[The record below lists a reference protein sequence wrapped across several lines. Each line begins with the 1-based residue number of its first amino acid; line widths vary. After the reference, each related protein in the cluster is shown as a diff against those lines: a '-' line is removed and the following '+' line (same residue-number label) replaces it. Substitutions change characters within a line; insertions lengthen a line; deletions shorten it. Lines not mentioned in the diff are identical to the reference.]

1 MTTENETVDAFVS
14 VGFDNPAIRNYFEG
28 TGDYVPEAET
38 AYALDHPLVTPN
50 FIGEIEVFLNL
61 TLDSI
66 IGTPLENVNA
76 SSALSDRLNLV
87 VQKFSTAM
95 ETDGGSPKTSS
106 VLPFLK
112 ELYAVC
118 KEITGLSLPLVK

>member
-28 TGDYVPEAET
+28 TGDYVPESET
-38 AYALDHPLVTPN
+38 TYALDHPLVTPN

-61 TLDSI
+61 TLDI
-66 IGTPLENVNA
+66 AMETQAGQVDG
-76 SSALSDRLNLV
+76 SSALSARLDLAIQN
-87 VQKFSTAM
+87 FSAAM
-95 ETDGGSPKTSS
+95 AADGGSPKTSS